1 MNILQAEQDRG
12 PQRIK
17 HSHVTIVA
25 SSLRPSSW
33 SRFLLLKGWEHN
45 HRYQL
50 TRLHPLYLSLPHLT
64 HGSGF
69 PVPSLNPH
77 CFGDLAHN
85 ISDTICFSLRGAV
98 KHTQRSPLTSPGSWG
113 PTVLWLAYSGFTG
126 SSFEAQKSDPN
137 RGHHLD
143 LSWKL
148 FSACTGFLGSFLDL
162 ACTFPGPRS
171 LPLLPFCTRV
181 TAGLVP
187 EMRMMH
193 ALHTKAL
200 TSGAAGACL

>member
-1 MNILQAEQDRG
+1 M
-12 PQRIK
+12 
-17 HSHVTIVA
+17 
-25 SSLRPSSW
+25 
-33 SRFLLLKGWEHN
+33 
-45 HRYQL
+45 
-50 TRLHPLYLSLPHLT
+50 
-64 HGSGF
+64 
-69 PVPSLNPH
+69 NPH
-77 CFGDLAHN
+77 CFGDVAHN

-126 SSFEAQKSDPN
+126 SSFKAQKSDPN
-137 RGHHLD
+137 HGHHLD

-162 ACTFPGPRS
+162 ACTFPGPGS

-193 ALHTKAL
+193 ALHTKAVPMVPHFRGCWGLSVSPNL
-200 TSGAAGACL
+200 TLVSRSDNSVTALSRPGPVPNPLVWKL